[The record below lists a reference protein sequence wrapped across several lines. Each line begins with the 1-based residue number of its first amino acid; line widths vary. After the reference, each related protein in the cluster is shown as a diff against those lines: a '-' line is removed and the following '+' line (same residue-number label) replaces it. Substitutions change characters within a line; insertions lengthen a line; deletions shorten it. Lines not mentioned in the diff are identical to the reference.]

1 MTHHDAFILTLRK
14 RLKMPIITVANP
26 KGGSGKSTAT
36 LVLATSLAQQGASV
50 VILDC
55 DPNRAIEG
63 WRAGDSENPVIVDG
77 AITESTITSKLD
89 EYRKRFQFV
98 FVDLEG
104 TASRLMSRA
113 LARAQL
119 VVIPIQ
125 ASPPDAELAARAI
138 HLIQEEEQAFEKTI
152 PYRILFTRTS
162 PAIATKLERQITS
175 QLTASD
181 VPMFRNHL
189 NERSAYKA
197 MFFYQRDLNELVSA
211 DVNGLPAARDNA
223 FRLAE
228 ELVNLV
234 IDARAAA

>member
-1 MTHHDAFILTLRK
+1 
-14 RLKMPIITVANP
+14 MPVITVANP
-26 KGGSGKSTAT
+26 KGGAGKSTAA

-50 VILDC
+50 IILDC

-63 WRAGDSENPVIVDG
+63 WRAGSSKNPVIVDG
-77 AITESTITSKLD
+77 GITESTITSRLD
-89 EYRKRFQFV
+89 EYRKKYQFV

-119 VVIPIQ
+119 VIIPIQ

-138 HLIQEEEQAFEKTI
+138 HLIREEEQAFEKTI
-152 PYRILFTRTS
+152 PYRVLFTRTS
-162 PAIATKLERQITS
+162 PAIASKLETQITA
-175 QLTASD
+175 QLKASE

-197 MFFYQRDLNELVSA
+197 MFYYQRDLEEL
-211 DVNGLPAARDNA
+211 DPRNVNGLPAARDNA

-234 IDARAAA
+234 IDARVAA

>member
-1 MTHHDAFILTLRK
+1 
-14 RLKMPIITVANP
+14 MPVITVANP
-26 KGGSGKSTAT
+26 KGGAGKSTAA

-63 WRAGDSENPVIVDG
+63 WRAGSSKNPVIVDG
-77 AITESTITSKLD
+77 GITESTITSKLD
-89 EYRKRFQFV
+89 EYRKKYQFV

-138 HLIQEEEQAFEKTI
+138 HLIREEEQAFEKTI
-152 PYRILFTRTS
+152 PFRVLFTRTS
-162 PAIATKLERQITS
+162 PAIASKLETQITA
-175 QLTASD
+175 QLKASE

-197 MFFYQRDLNELVSA
+197 MFYYQRDLEEL
-211 DVNGLPAARDNA
+211 DPRNVNGLPAARDNA

-234 IDARAAA
+234 IDARVAA

>member
-1 MTHHDAFILTLRK
+1 
-14 RLKMPIITVANP
+14 MPVITVANP
-26 KGGSGKSTAT
+26 KGGAGKSTAA

-50 VILDC
+50 IILDC

-63 WRAGDSENPVIVDG
+63 WRAGSSKNPVIVDG
-77 AITESTITSKLD
+77 GITESTITTKLD
-89 EYRKRFQFV
+89 DYRKKYQFV

-119 VVIPIQ
+119 VIIPIQ

-138 HLIQEEEQAFEKTI
+138 HLIREEEQAFEKTI
-152 PYRILFTRTS
+152 PYRVLFTRTS
-162 PAIATKLERQITS
+162 PAIASKLETQITA
-175 QLTASD
+175 QLKASE

-197 MFFYQRDLNELVSA
+197 MFYYQRDLEEL
-211 DVNGLPAARDNA
+211 DPRNVNGLPAARDNA

-234 IDARAAA
+234 IDARVAA

>member
-1 MTHHDAFILTLRK
+1 
-14 RLKMPIITVANP
+14 MPVITVANP
-26 KGGSGKSTAT
+26 KGGAGKSTAT
-36 LVLATSLAQQGASV
+36 LVLATSLAAQGASV
-50 VILDC
+50 IILDC
-55 DPNRAIEG
+55 DPNRAIDG
-63 WRAGDSENPVIVDG
+63 WRAGSSKNGVVVDAG
-77 AITESTITSKLD
+77 VTESTITGKLD
-89 EYRKRFQFV
+89 EYRKKYQFV

-125 ASPPDAELAARAI
+125 ASPTDAELAARAI
-138 HLIQEEEQAFEKTI
+138 RLIQEEEQAFEKVI

-162 PAIATKLERQITS
+162 PAIATKLEKQITS
-175 QLTASD
+175 QLTASE

-197 MFFYQRDLNELVSA
+197 MFFYQRDLDELESA

>member
-1 MTHHDAFILTLRK
+1 
-14 RLKMPIITVANP
+14 MPVITVANP
-26 KGGSGKSTAT
+26 KGGAGKSTAA

-50 VILDC
+50 IILDC

-63 WRAGDSENPVIVDG
+63 WRAGSSKNPVIVDG
-77 AITESTITSKLD
+77 GITESTITSKLD
-89 EYRKRFQFV
+89 EYRKKYQFV

-119 VVIPIQ
+119 VIIPIQ

-138 HLIQEEEQAFEKTI
+138 PLIREEEQAFEKTI
-152 PYRILFTRTS
+152 PYRVLFTRTS
-162 PAIATKLERQITS
+162 PAIASKLETQITA
-175 QLTASD
+175 QLKASE
-181 VPMFRNHL
+181 VPMFRSHL

-197 MFFYQRDLNELVSA
+197 MFYYQRDLEEL
-211 DVNGLPAARDNA
+211 DPRNVNGLPAARDNA

-234 IDARAAA
+234 IDARVAA

>member
-1 MTHHDAFILTLRK
+1 
-14 RLKMPIITVANP
+14 MPIITVANP
-26 KGGSGKSTAT
+26 KGGAGKSTAT

-50 VILDC
+50 MILDC
-55 DPNRAIEG
+55 DPNRVIKG
-63 WRAGDSENPVIVDG
+63 WRAGVSKNPVIVDG
-77 AITESTITSKLD
+77 DVNESTITTKLD
-89 EYRKRFQFV
+89 EYRRQFQFV

-119 VVIPIQ
+119 VIIPIQ
-125 ASPPDAELAARAI
+125 ASPTDAELAARAI
-138 HLIQEEEQAFEKTI
+138 RLIQEEEQAFEKTI

-162 PAIATKLERQITS
+162 PAIATKLEKQITF
-175 QLTASD
+175 QLTESE

-197 MFFYQRDLNELVSA
+197 MFFYQQDLNELEPKE
-211 DVNGLPAARDNA
+211 VNGLLAAKDNA

-234 IDARAAA
+234 IDARAVA

>member
-1 MTHHDAFILTLRK
+1 
-14 RLKMPIITVANP
+14 MPVITVANP
-26 KGGSGKSTAT
+26 KGGAGKSTAA

-63 WRAGDSENPVIVDG
+63 WRAGSSKNPVIVDG
-77 AITESTITSKLD
+77 GITESTITSKLD
-89 EYRKRFQFV
+89 EYRKKYQFV

-119 VVIPIQ
+119 VIIPIQ

-138 HLIQEEEQAFEKTI
+138 HLIREEEQAFEKTI
-152 PYRILFTRTS
+152 PYRVLFTRTS
-162 PAIATKLERQITS
+162 PAIASKLETQITA
-175 QLTASD
+175 QLKASE

-197 MFFYQRDLNELVSA
+197 MFFYQQDLEEL
-211 DVNGLPAARDNA
+211 DPRNVNGLPAARDNA

-234 IDARAAA
+234 IDARVAA

>member
-1 MTHHDAFILTLRK
+1 
-14 RLKMPIITVANP
+14 MPVITVANP
-26 KGGSGKSTAT
+26 KGGAGKSTAT

-63 WRAGDSENPVIVDG
+63 WRGGNSRNPVIVDG
-77 AITESTITSKLD
+77 GVTESTITAKID
-89 EYRKRFQFV
+89 EYRKKFQFV

-125 ASPPDAELAARAI
+125 ASPTDAELAARAI
-138 HLIQEEEQAFEKTI
+138 RLVQEEEQAFEKTI

-162 PAIATKLERQITS
+162 PAIATKLEKHITS
-175 QLTASD
+175 QLTASE

-197 MFFYQRDLNELVSA
+197 LFYYQLDLDEL
-211 DVNGLPAARDNA
+211 DPKEVNGLPAARDNA

-228 ELVNLV
+228 ELINLV
-234 IDARAAA
+234 IDVKAAA

>member
-1 MTHHDAFILTLRK
+1 
-14 RLKMPIITVANP
+14 MPVITVANP
-26 KGGSGKSTAT
+26 KGGAGKSTAT
-36 LVLATSLAQQGASV
+36 LVLATSLAEQGASV
-50 VILDC
+50 IILDC
-55 DPNRAIEG
+55 DPNRAIKG
-63 WRAGDSENPVIVDG
+63 WRAGASKNRVVVDG
-77 AITESTITSKLD
+77 DLNESTITSKLD
-89 EYRKRFQFV
+89 EYRKKFQFV

-125 ASPPDAELAARAI
+125 ASPTDAEQGARAI
-138 HLIQEEEQAFEKTI
+138 KLIHEEEQAFEKTI

-162 PAIATKLERQITS
+162 PAITTKLERQITS

-197 MFFYQRDLNELVSA
+197 MFFYQQDLTELDSRE
-211 DVNGLPAARDNA
+211 VNGLPAARDNA

-234 IDARAAA
+234 IDARVAA

>member
-1 MTHHDAFILTLRK
+1 
-14 RLKMPIITVANP
+14 MPVITVANP
-26 KGGSGKSTAT
+26 KGGAGKSTAA
-36 LVLATSLAQQGASV
+36 LVLATSLVRQGASV
-50 VILDC
+50 MILDC

-63 WRAGDSENPVIVDG
+63 WRAGSSKNPVIVDG
-77 AITESTITSKLD
+77 GITESTITTKLD
-89 EYRKRFQFV
+89 EYRKKYQFV

-119 VVIPIQ
+119 VIIPIQ

-138 HLIQEEEQAFEKTI
+138 HLIREEEQAFEKTI
-152 PYRILFTRTS
+152 PYRVLFTRTS
-162 PAIATKLERQITS
+162 PAIASKLETQITT
-175 QLTASD
+175 QLKASE

-197 MFFYQRDLNELVSA
+197 MFYYQRDLEEL
-211 DVNGLPAARDNA
+211 DPRNVNGLPAARDNA

-234 IDARAAA
+234 IDARVAA

>member
-1 MTHHDAFILTLRK
+1 
-14 RLKMPIITVANP
+14 MPVITVANP
-26 KGGSGKSTAT
+26 KGGAGKSTAA

-50 VILDC
+50 IILDC

-63 WRAGDSENPVIVDG
+63 WRAGSSKNPVIVDG
-77 AITESTITSKLD
+77 GITESTITSKLD
-89 EYRKRFQFV
+89 EYRKKYQFV

-138 HLIQEEEQAFEKTI
+138 HLIREEEQAFEKTI
-152 PYRILFTRTS
+152 PYRVLFTRTS
-162 PAIATKLERQITS
+162 PAIASKLETQIS
-175 QLTASD
+175 AQLKASE

-197 MFFYQRDLNELVSA
+197 MFYYQRDLEEL
-211 DVNGLPAARDNA
+211 DPRNVNGLPAARDNA

-234 IDARAAA
+234 IDARVAA